1 MSDQENT
8 LTETINTDS
17 NLSPGPVTD
26 SAGAGGDS
34 QTAQPDVFTVEVRC
48 PRERYIR
55 AGIRFIRGKQT
66 LENVPQS
73 TLDLLQA
80 DACLIVVSVQPAA
93 APSGEAGVQN
103 LVDVVNAGSDV
114 TPAEIDKAI
123 DALIARADPQSFTKS
138 GVPGVKAVSDEL
150 GQPVTKAQV
159 DAAWTARQERQ
170 K

>member
-1 MSDQENT
+1 MSEQENNAA
-8 LTETINTDS
+8 LPGGATD
-17 NLSPGPVTD
+17 NPGTD
-26 SAGAGGDS
+26 GDS
-34 QTAQPDVFTVEVRC
+34 QVTPSGFFIVEVRC

-66 LENVPQS
+66 LENVPQA
-73 TLDLLQA
+73 TLDILQA
-80 DACLIVVSVQPAA
+80 DPCLIVVSVQPAA

-114 TPAEIDKAI
+114 TPAEINKAI
-123 DALIARADPQSFTKS
+123 DALIVRADPQSFTKS